1 VGEVSLF
8 GIAPALANAIS
19 KAVGVRIKELPITPE
34 KVLESLKQKR
44 KEKHVGS
51 RKDSTS

>member
-19 KAVGVRIKELPITPE
+19 NAVGVRIKELPITPE
-34 KVLESLKQKR
+34 KILESLKQKR
-44 KEKHVGS
+44 RDEHVAS